1 MGGGGTCDVS
11 WYKMY
16 QRRKVMY
23 EKRSKFV
30 NGRNAVDVQWY
41 FITVYKNIRGN
52 IKLGMGIWLV
62 PVIEYYFEGLRG
74 EEQKNEGRNMRVS
87 SKVDIEYS
95 VKRSRAG
102 GF

>member
-1 MGGGGTCDVS
+1 MPLT
-11 WYKMY
+11 
-16 QRRKVMY
+16 RRGI
-23 EKRSKFV
+23 SL
-30 NGRNAVDVQWY
+30 Q
-41 FITVYKNIRGN
+41 YKNIRGN
-52 IKLGMGIWLV
+52 IELGMGVWMV